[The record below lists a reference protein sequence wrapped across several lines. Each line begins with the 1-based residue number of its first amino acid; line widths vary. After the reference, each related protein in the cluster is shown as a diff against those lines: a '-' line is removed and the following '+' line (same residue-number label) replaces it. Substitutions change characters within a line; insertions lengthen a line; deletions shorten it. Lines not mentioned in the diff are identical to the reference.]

1 MTMEI
6 NNGYLQENGQI
17 FFLKRKDKKHVI
29 EQNVA
34 AKMVHM
40 NVINTAKI
48 VESITIQLEERT
60 VQKFEQGQ

>member
-1 MTMEI
+1 MEI

-17 FFLKRKDKKHVI
+17 FFLKRKDKKQVI
-29 EQNVA
+29 EQKVA

-48 VESITIQLEERT
+48 ESITIQLEERT
-60 VQKFEQGQ
+60 VKKFEQGQ

>member
-6 NNGYLQENGQI
+6 NNGYLKENGQI
-17 FFLKRKDKKHVI
+17 FFLKRKDKKQVI
-29 EQNVA
+29 EQKVA

>member
-17 FFLKRKDKKHVI
+17 RFLRKKDKKQVK
-29 EQNVA
+29 EQKVA
-34 AKMVHM
+34 AKNVNM

-48 VESITIQLEERT
+48 ESITIQLEEQT
-60 VQKFEQGQ
+60 VKKFEPAQ